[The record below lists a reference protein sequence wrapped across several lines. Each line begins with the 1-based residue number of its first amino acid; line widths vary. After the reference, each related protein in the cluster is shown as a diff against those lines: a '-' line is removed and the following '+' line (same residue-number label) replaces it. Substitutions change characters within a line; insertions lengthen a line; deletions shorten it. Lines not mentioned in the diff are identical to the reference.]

1 MRASEKTINLYEK
14 ALKWMPKKFT
24 SHYFTKRLRG
34 LGVSEVEIQ
43 NDYYYKFLLE
53 ECVNVKKMHWEKKD
67 KVVKVEDSTSEESV
81 SVEEPTKR
89 KYNWQKRTEGV
100 QQTIN
105 LETPPVVMTE
115 EQMIEHLKANGYKV
129 LKQIW
134 NEL

>member
-24 SHYFTKRLRG
+24 SHHFTKRLRG
-34 LGVSEVEIQ
+34 LGISDAEIE
-43 NDYYYKFLLE
+43 NDYYYKFLLN
-53 ECVNVKKMHWEKKD
+53 ECVKIKRLHWEKKE
-67 KVVKVEDSTSEESV
+67 KVARAEEPTTEGAV

-89 KYNWQKRTEGV
+89 KYVWHKRTEGV

-105 LETPPVVMTE
+105 LDTPPVVMTE

>member
-1 MRASEKTINLYEK
+1 MKTSMQTINLYEK
-14 ALKWMPKKFT
+14 ALRWMPKKFT

-34 LGVSEVEIQ
+34 LGVSEGEIQ
-43 NDYYYKFLLE
+43 NDYYYKFLLD

-67 KVVKVEDSTSEESV
+67 KVVKVEEPVTEESAPA
-81 SVEEPTKR
+81 EQPTKR
-89 KYNWQKRTEGV
+89 KYTWSKRAEGV
-100 QQTIN
+100 QQVID
-105 LETPPVVMTE
+105 LETPPVTMTK